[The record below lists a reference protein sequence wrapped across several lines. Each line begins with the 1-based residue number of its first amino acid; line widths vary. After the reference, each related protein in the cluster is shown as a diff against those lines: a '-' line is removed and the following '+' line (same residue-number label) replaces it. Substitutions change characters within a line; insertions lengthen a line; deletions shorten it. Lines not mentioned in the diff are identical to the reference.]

1 MKSVT
6 WPTQDEEGEE
16 RMSAARW
23 CAAVALSL
31 IAPAFAVAQ
40 VTTADIVGRVTD
52 ATGAVLPGATVTIE
66 NVATHDVRTAPSNET
81 GDYLFNLLPIGS
93 YTVKV
98 ELQGFTSQNTRVT
111 LSAGDRVRVDA
122 RLQVGQLAENVTV
135 AAESPL
141 LQTDTATVSSLVSTQ
156 AVQDLPVSGR
166 NVQQL
171 VQLVPGAFEGLP
183 NSLASGT
190 RPDDRRQTSAISING
205 SLDNQNNQLIDGI
218 DNNERAIG
226 TVGVKPSID
235 AIAEVKVQTSMY
247 TAEVGRTAGGVVNII
262 TKSGSNAYH
271 GSAFEFFR
279 NDRFDARNFFATNV
293 DKPVLRQNQYGGS
306 LGGPV
311 AKSKTFFFADYEG
324 FGVTQGA
331 TGVTTVPTAKMRT
344 GDFSELSTVIY
355 DPTTTP
361 RTPFAGNLIPAARLD
376 PIALKYLALYP
387 MPTGPGLANNYTG
400 VRDRTQDA
408 KTTDIRIDQIFDQD
422 NRLFLRYSYNGVD
435 TFTPPVF
442 PAVNGVEPGGGG
454 SFPGTNNTTAH
465 NVGADYSRV
474 FNPSLIGEFR
484 AGYLG
489 VNIASYGLNYGNNVS
504 QSFGIPNVNADA
516 LTTGLMPV
524 TLTGYAGSG
533 DATFLPLIQVDHT
546 WQASGSLTKLKGPHS
561 LKAGGG
567 LIDRRFTVYQS
578 NQPLGAMTFN
588 TSLTDNSSGSG
599 GNSIESFLLGY
610 PQQVS
615 RIVSLFYP
623 HYSTK
628 EPFVYVQDDWRATS
642 NITVNLGVRYDVF
655 TPYTEQDDHLVNVD
669 LATSTILVAGQ
680 NGVSRTAG
688 IATDYSNVA
697 PRVGVSATLPGLF
710 VLRGGYGLAY
720 FPGNYMSQSF
730 LKSAPFTSSYGPVI
744 SNGASGGVP
753 NLLLGA
759 GVPPPV
765 PTSIA
770 VPTGT
775 FQAEETNFRNTRTQQ
790 YNVFLEKEFAG
801 NVLGAGY
808 LGMYQGHVT
817 QYIGNVD
824 LAPAAAGAIQPRRA
838 YASTLPNVSAIP
850 LIASDYLG
858 TYNAFQATFQ
868 RRPSRGLTL
877 SSNYTLAHAVV
888 TNAAPW
894 DPSIVERYDS
904 SFDIR
909 HRFVFSANYELPFLA
924 SSRGVAH
931 GLLAGWQVNAIASYH
946 SGTPF
951 TITNGTARSN
961 TGGGDR
967 PNQIGDPRIDNPT
980 VAQWF
985 NPAAFA
991 AQPIN
996 TAGNTGPNTLHGPS
1010 FRRIDLSV
1018 FKNVEL
1024 AGQARFQ
1031 LRAEIFNLFNTPS
1044 FANPNGALGTGGF
1057 GSITSTGNNIP
1068 RQMQFAAKLL
1078 F

>member
-1 MKSVT
+1 
-6 WPTQDEEGEE
+6 
-16 RMSAARW
+16 MSAVRW
-23 CAAVALSL
+23 IATVALSL
-31 IAPAFAVAQ
+31 WIPAAALGQ

-52 ATGAVLPGATVTIE
+52 ATGAVLPGATVTVE
-66 NVATHDVRTAPSNET
+66 NVATHDVRTAPANET
-81 GDYLFNLLPIGS
+81 GDYLFNLLPIGA

-98 ELQGFTSQNTRVT
+98 ELQGFNSQTTNVT

-122 RLQVGQLAENVTV
+122 KLQVGQIAENVTV

-141 LQTDTATVSSLVSTQ
+141 LQTDTATVSSLVSAK

-166 NVQQL
+166 NVQNL
-171 VQLVPGAFEGLP
+171 VQLVPGAFEGLA

-262 TKSGSNAYH
+262 TKSGTNDFH
-271 GSAFEFFR
+271 GSAFEFYR
-279 NDRFDARNFFATNV
+279 NDKFDEPNYFATNIP
-293 DKPVLRQNQYGGS
+293 KPVLHQNQYGGS
-306 LGGPV
+306 LGGPI
-311 AKSKTFFFADYEG
+311 AKNKTFFFADYEG
-324 FGVTQGA
+324 FGTTQG
-331 TGVTTVPTAKMRT
+331 VTTVVTVPTAKMRA
-344 GDFSELSTVIY
+344 GDFSEVSTPIY
-355 DPTTTP
+355 DPTKTP
-361 RTPFAGNLIPAARLD
+361 RTAFAGNVIPSSRLD
-376 PIALKYLALYP
+376 PIALKYLANYP
-387 MPTGPGLANNYTG
+387 LPNAAALANNYTG

-408 KTTDIRIDQIFDQD
+408 HTADIRADHIFNAD
-422 NRLFLRYSYNGVD
+422 NRLFMRYSYNGVD

-442 PAVNGVEPGGGG
+442 PVVNGVEPGGGG
-454 SFPGTNNTTAH
+454 SFPGQNNTTAH
-465 NVGADYSRV
+465 NFGADYSRV

-484 AGYLG
+484 AGYLA

-504 QSFGIPNVNADA
+504 QAYGIPNVNMDA
-516 LTTGLMPV
+516 LTSGLMPV

-546 WQASGSLTKLKGPHS
+546 WQASGSLTKIKAAHS
-561 LKAGGG
+561 IKAGAGI
-567 LIDRRFTVYQS
+567 IDRNFTVSQS

-588 TSLTDNSSGSG
+588 TTLTDNGSGSG
-599 GNSIESFLLGY
+599 GNSIASFLLGY

-623 HYSTK
+623 HYNTK
-628 EPFVYVQDDWRATS
+628 EPFVFVQDDWRASS
-642 NITVNLGVRYDVF
+642 NVTVNLGIRYDVF

-669 LATSTILVAGQ
+669 LSSSTILVANQ
-680 NGVSRTAG
+680 SGVSRTAN
-688 IATDYSNVA
+688 ISTDYSNLA
-697 PRVGVSATLPGLF
+697 PRVGVSWTLPSDV

-730 LKSAPFTSSYGPVI
+730 LKSAPFTSTYGPVI
-744 SNGASGGVP
+744 SNGASGGLP
-753 NLLLGA
+753 NLFLSN

-765 PTSIA
+765 ATSITP
-770 VPTGT
+770 PTGT
-775 FQAEETNFRNTRTQQ
+775 FQAEELNFKNTRTQQ

-801 NVLGAGY
+801 NVFGAGY
-808 LGMYQGHVT
+808 LGMYQGHLT
-817 QYIGNVD
+817 QYVGNID
-824 LAPAAAGAIQPRRA
+824 LAPAAAGAIQQRRA
-838 YASTLPNVSAIP
+838 YYATLPGVSSIP

-868 RRPSRGLTL
+868 RRQSHGLTL

-894 DPSIVERYDS
+894 DPTVTERYDS
-904 SFDIR
+904 NFDIR
-909 HRFVFSANYELPFLA
+909 HRFVFSANYELPFFA
-924 SSRGVAH
+924 NGSSVSHAVLG
-931 GLLAGWQVNAIASYH
+931 GWQVNGVYSYH
-946 SGTPF
+946 TGTPF
-951 TITNGTARSN
+951 TVTNGTARSN
-961 TGGGDR
+961 TGGTDR
-967 PNQIGDPRIDNPT
+967 PNQVSDPTLPDPT
-980 VAQWF
+980 IAQWF
-985 NPAAFA
+985 NTAAFV

-996 TAGNTGPNTLHGPS
+996 TVGNTGSNTLHGPS
-1010 FRRIDLSV
+1010 FKRVDLSV
-1018 FKNVEL
+1018 FKNVGV
-1024 AGQARFQ
+1024 AGDTRLQ
-1031 LRAEIFNLFNTPS
+1031 LRVEIFNLFNTPS
-1044 FANPNGALGTGGF
+1044 FANPNAALGTAGF
-1057 GSITSTGNNIP
+1057 GTITSTGNNIP